1 MKKFQFHF
9 LTFALVLV
17 SVAACRYSP
26 EADELT
32 FEDAWVRA
40 LPTGSGMTAAF
51 GTLSNPGSDAVEIVG
66 FTSPE
71 FGDVSLHRT
80 EVEDGMSTMREVK
93 TFRIDPGS
101 RLVLEPGGYHLMLMM
116 PAADVQPGQS
126 VVLVMKLADGRTL
139 SFQVPVEKR

>member
-9 LTFALVLV
+9 LVLALVLL
-17 SVAACRYSP
+17 SVAACRYASEP
-26 EADELT
+26 DEPT
-32 FEDAWVRA
+32 FDGAWVRA
-40 LPTGSGMTAAF
+40 LPTGSRMTAGF
-51 GTLSNPGSDAVEIVG
+51 GTLSNPGPDPLEIVG

-80 EVEDGMSTMREVK
+80 EVENGMSTMREVK

-116 PAADVQPGQS
+116 PAGDVQAGQT
-126 VVLVMKLADGRTL
+126 VVLAMTLADGRTF
-139 SFQVPVEKR
+139 SFEVPVEKR